1 VAGKLVAARDNIARM
16 CAVYPLGTVAAPAIV
31 RIRSPFPGT
40 AVRHL
45 ICSRYACDPVNACMV
60 LAMMV
65 EKHGGSDF

>member
-1 VAGKLVAARDNIARM
+1 MAARDNIARM
-16 CAVYPLGTVAAPAIV
+16 CAVYPLGTVAALAIV

-45 ICSRYACDPVNACMV
+45 ICSFQVCDPVNACMV

>member
-1 VAGKLVAARDNIARM
+1 MAGILVAARDNIARM
-16 CAVYPLGTVAAPAIV
+16 CAVYPLGTVAALAIV

-45 ICSRYACDPVNACMV
+45 ICSRWAINLVNACMD

-65 EKHGGSDF
+65 EKHGRADL